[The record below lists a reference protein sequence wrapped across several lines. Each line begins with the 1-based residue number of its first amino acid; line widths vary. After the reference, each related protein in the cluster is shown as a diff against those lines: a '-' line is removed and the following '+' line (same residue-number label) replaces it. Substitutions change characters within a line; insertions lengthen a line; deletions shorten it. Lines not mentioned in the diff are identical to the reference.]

1 MPASLFT
8 WGIFP
13 FIAGLSLLLTGIIRR
28 YAVARKL
35 IDVPN
40 QRSSHR
46 IPTPRGGGLAIV
58 LSFFSGLLYL
68 WLIGSLPIQ
77 IFLALSGAGALV
89 SLVGFLD
96 DRRHIA
102 PQWRLAAHFL
112 GAAWGLFWLGA
123 LPPLSVFGHLLYLG
137 WSGYLLAAVYL
148 AWLLNLY
155 NFMDGIDGIAGI
167 EAITVCLGGIIAY
180 TLAAPFGQDW
190 LAPALL
196 LSAVIG
202 FLFWNF
208 PQAKIFMGDSGS
220 GFLGLI
226 LGLLS
231 IQAGQ
236 ADPELFWAWLI
247 LLGVFVVD
255 ATTTLL
261 RRMIRG
267 EAFHEAHRSH
277 AYQYASR
284 RFATHRQVSIVV
296 GMINLL
302 WLLPMALLV
311 ARGSLSGLAGL
322 LIAYAPLV
330 WCAFLLQGRS
340 KGTTGRVIAAN
351 YLNKKRG

>member
-1 MPASLFT
+1 MPTLMHPWGLFLLS
-8 WGIFP
+8 
-13 FIAGLSLLLTGIIRR
+13 AGLSLLLTWFIRR
-28 YAVARKL
+28 YALARNL

-40 QRSSHR
+40 IRSSHQ

-58 LSFFSGLLYL
+58 VTFFAGLLCL
-68 WLIGSLPIQ
+68 WLTDSLPTQ
-77 IFLALSGAGALV
+77 ALLALTGAGGLV
-89 SLVGFLD
+89 AWVGFLD

-102 PQWRLAAHFL
+102 PRWRLAAHFL
-112 GAAWGLFWLGA
+112 GAAWGLFWLGQ

-148 AWLLNLY
+148 VWLLNLY

-167 EAITVCLGGIIAY
+167 EAITVCLGGSIAY
-180 TLAAPFGQDW
+180 ALSAPAGQSW

-196 LSAVIG
+196 LSAVAG

-208 PQAKIFMGDSGS
+208 PRAKIFLGDSGS

-231 IQAGQ
+231 IQAAQ
-236 ADPELFWAWLI
+236 VDPELFWCWLI
-247 LLGVFVVD
+247 LLGVFIVD

-261 RRMIRG
+261 RRVIQG
-267 EAFHEAHRSH
+267 ETFHEAHRSH

-284 RFATHRQVSIVV
+284 RFAAHRHVSIAV
-296 GMINLL
+296 GLINLL
-302 WLLPMALLV
+302 WLLPITLLV
-311 ARGSLSGLAGL
+311 ARGSLPGLVGL

-330 WCAFLLQGRS
+330 WCAFRYKAGAKEQQ
-340 KGTTGRVIAAN
+340 KV
-351 YLNKKRG
+351 